1 MCITSIFII
10 QRIAMILLFEK
21 LGIGMLTFPSIDVI
35 IVSRF
40 GIIIITEPNR
50 PIRVLLGPSTVN
62 HTSKSNYDS
71 S

>member
-1 MCITSIFII
+1 
-10 QRIAMILLFEK
+10 MILLFEK

-62 HTSKSNYDS
+62 YTSKSNYDS